1 MGVRASESQAI
12 SVEKPAFGNGLPVLR
27 SSAPGTAVLI
37 RPSPQSYGVYP
48 NSSSVSI
55 VVSKQAT
62 EPGTAT

>member
-12 SVEKPAFGNGLPVLR
+12 SVEKPAFGNGLPVWGRR
-27 SSAPGTAVLI
+27 SGTAVLT

>member
-12 SVEKPAFGNGLPVLR
+12 SVEKPAFGNGLPVGRR
-27 SSAPGTAVLI
+27 SGTAVLT